1 MAMPD
6 DAPRDDSPHQH
17 GRQTDGEEPRQR
29 RQATASTDL
38 EDLEPTV
45 GRFVELQVW
54 PVAHA
59 SSVRLV
65 SRVRQRLRTVY
76 RLRCNRG

>member
-1 MAMPD
+1 MAMHD

-17 GRQTDGEEPRQR
+17 GRQTDGEDTRQR
-29 RQATASTDL
+29 RQTSTSTDL
-38 EDLEPTV
+38 EDLEHGIV
-45 GRFVELQVW
+45 SVVESQVP
-54 PVAHA
+54 PVTHA

-65 SRVRQRLRTVY
+65 SRVRQRQRTVY